1 MRRESKIVNERSK
14 GWCYICKITDKLC
27 DPCGL
32 LLPAMVDTWSVSDI
46 EFLWLYSLN
55 GNTLEETEF
64 TSTRGVSLNQEILNW
79 PEFVVY
85 LLMVLVLGTPA
96 PRHRVVRTLTA
107 HSLAA

>member
-1 MRRESKIVNERSK
+1 
-14 GWCYICKITDKLC
+14 
-27 DPCGL
+27 
-32 LLPAMVDTWSVSDI
+32 MVDTWSVSDI

-64 TSTRGVSLNQEILNW
+64 TSTRGVSINQEILNW

>member
-1 MRRESKIVNERSK
+1 MRS
-14 GWCYICKITDKLC
+14 LAPC
-27 DPCGL
+27 DGGYL
-32 LLPAMVDTWSVSDI
+32 VSVGYRISG
-46 EFLWLYSLN
+46 LYSLN